1 MSDRFAARRERL
13 LKSLK
18 DTEADA
24 LLVTSE
30 TNVRYLTGFTGDST
44 YLLLSPKTT
53 RLISDS
59 RYETQLDEECPGV
72 PTVIRTQKTKMVDS
86 VADVLKKE
94 KPGRVGFEKEHVP
107 FAFWEQLRDAA
118 KTIELKPLSGTVE
131 TLRAVKDAG
140 EIAEIREAI
149 RLAERAFQVAVAGLT
164 PDMTELE
171 ISHELERNI
180 RRFGGQGLSF
190 EAIVAA
196 GDRAALP
203 HYRPIRNRIGDA
215 GLLLIDWGARGAG
228 GYISD
233 LTRTFATAKPSAKL
247 EKIHRIVDQARQ
259 AGIAAVRPG
268 AKATDVD
275 AAARNV
281 IENAGFGKHFGHGL
295 GHGIGLQVHESIR
308 LSSISEDVL
317 KTGMVFTIEPGIYLE
332 GWGGVRIED
341 NVLVTKDGCEVL
353 SSLPRELEVVGLA

>member
-1 MSDRFAARRERL
+1 MSDRFAVRRERV
-13 LKSLK
+13 LKALK
-18 DTEADA
+18 ETEADA
-24 LLVTSE
+24 VLVTSE

-44 YLLLSPKTT
+44 YLLLAPKAT

-59 RYETQLDEECPGV
+59 RYEAQLAEECPGV
-72 PTVIRTQKTKMVDS
+72 PAHIRTQRTKMVDS
-86 VADVLKKE
+86 VAEVFKQE
-94 KPGRVGFEKEHVP
+94 KPGRVGFEGEQVS

-118 KTIELKPLSGTVE
+118 KTTELTSLGGLVE

-140 EIAEIREAI
+140 EIAEIRAAI
-149 RLAERAFQVAVAGLT
+149 RLAERAFRVAVAGLT
-164 PDMTELE
+164 PEMTEIE
-171 ISHELERNI
+171 VSYELERNI

-203 HYRPIRNRIGDA
+203 HYRPSRNPIGDA
-215 GLLLIDWGARGAG
+215 GLLLIDWGARGPG

-233 LTRTFATAKPSAKL
+233 LTRTFATAKPSTKL
-247 EKIHRIVDQARQ
+247 EKVHGIVDQART
-259 AGIAAVRPG
+259 AAITAVRPG
-268 AKATDVD
+268 MKATDVD
-275 AAARNV
+275 AAARRM
-281 IENAGFGKHFGHGL
+281 IEKAGYGKNFGHGL

-308 LSSISEDVL
+308 LSSISTDVL
-317 KTGMVFTIEPGIYLE
+317 KAGMVFTIEPGIYLE

-353 SSLPRELEVVGLA
+353 STLPRALERVGLV

>member
-18 DTEADA
+18 ETEANA
-24 LLVTSE
+24 MLVTSE
-30 TNVRYLTGFTGDST
+30 VNVRYLTGFTGDST
-44 YLLLSPKTT
+44 YLLLAPKST

-59 RYETQLDEECPGV
+59 RYETQLAEECPGV
-72 PTVIRTQKTKMVDS
+72 PVHIRTQKTKMNDA
-86 VADVLKKE
+86 VAKVLTKE
-94 KPGRVGFEKEHVP
+94 KPGRVGFEGEHVP
-107 FAFWEQLRDAA
+107 FAMWEQLRDVA
-118 KTIELKPLSGTVE
+118 KTTEWTPLTGVVE
-131 TLRAVKDAG
+131 KLRSIKDAG
-140 EIAEIREAI
+140 EVAEIREAI
-149 RLAERAFQVAVAGLT
+149 RLAERAFHVATAGLS
-164 PDMTELE
+164 PEMTELE
-171 ISHELERNI
+171 VSYELERNI

-190 EAIVAA
+190 EAIVGA

-203 HYRPIRNRIGDA
+203 HYRPSRNRIGDA
-215 GLLLIDWGARGAG
+215 GLLLIDWGARGQG

-247 EKIHRIVDQARQ
+247 EKVHKVVDDARK
-259 AGIAAVRPG
+259 AAIAAVRPG
-268 AKATDVD
+268 AKAADVD
-275 AAARNV
+275 AAARGL
-281 IENAGFGKHFGHGL
+281 IEKAGYGKNFGHGL
-295 GHGIGLQVHESIR
+295 GHGIGLQVHEGIR

-317 KTGMVFTIEPGIYLE
+317 QPGMVFTIEPGIYLE